1 MTRREKDWFPVDA
14 LALHDAYTS
23 PQIPNVRRWSRRCFD
38 RGGSTVDRVVPGFCR
53 GMPPVAARWHDA
65 TTGACTVAELQTQRK
80 KGTSHLRVVLVSE
93 KRFVDAAC
101 ADRVWDSVVA
111 RHAVMPLHGVDAQEV
126 MRNEIVEGAFGCLWR
141 LPRGDDAS
149 GASSSS
155 DVSSS
160 SGDSSSSS
168 SDNDNDTDDDGD
180 LDADDDLDADGAHGA
195 DSAHGEMDLDELS
208 LEASVGASSPEE
220 GSRLLDLF
228 LRDGESATATLCPLV
243 SPAPGALD
251 EEEEE
256 EEKEKRLDLGL
267 GGVLSP
273 IEDRGPVAWELDVF
287 SQMVMD
293 VFPDF

>member
-1 MTRREKDWFPVDA
+1 
-14 LALHDAYTS
+14 
-23 PQIPNVRRWSRRCFD
+23 
-38 RGGSTVDRVVPGFCR
+38 
-53 GMPPVAARWHDA
+53 MPPVAARWHDA

-93 KRFVDAAC
+93 ERFADAAS

-126 MRNEIVEGAFGCLWR
+126 MRNEIVEGVFGCLWR

-155 DVSSS
+155 DLSSS
-160 SGDSSSSS
+160 SGDASSSS
-168 SDNDNDTDDDGD
+168 SDNDDDGD
-180 LDADDDLDADGAHGA
+180 LDTDGAHGA
-195 DSAHGEMDLDELS
+195 DGAHGEMDLDELS

-220 GSRLLDLF
+220 GSRLLDSF
-228 LRDGESATATLCPLV
+228 LRDGENVTASLCPPV
-243 SPAPGALD
+243 SPVLGALD
-251 EEEEE
+251 DEE
-256 EEKEKRLDLGL
+256 EEKEKRLDIGL

-273 IEDRGPVAWELDVF
+273 IEDRGCLSPVAWVLDDDVF
-287 SQMVMD
+287 RQMVMD